1 MRSIL
6 LAKAC
11 AESQIG
17 QIYCGSDM
25 SPSLEWVPS
34 LKLRG
39 YLSEVRL
46 MSVGP
51 HGGPIRERERER
63 VLYLYTATSKQVLRR
78 GG

>member
-46 MSVGP
+46 VSVGP
-51 HGGPIRERERER
+51 HGGPIRYSGQNSQHVFVVEECQKCGPIR
-63 VLYLYTATSKQVLRR
+63 
-78 GG
+78 